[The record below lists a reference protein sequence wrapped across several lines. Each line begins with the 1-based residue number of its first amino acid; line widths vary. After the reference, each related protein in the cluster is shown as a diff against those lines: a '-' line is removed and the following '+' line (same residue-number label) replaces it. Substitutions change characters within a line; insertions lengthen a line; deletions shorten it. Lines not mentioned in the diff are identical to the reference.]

1 MKKAVLAGWIAL
13 AAAVFS
19 HGQTPAATQ
28 RALLDQYCVTC
39 HNDRTRTANLSL
51 QNLDLTTAGNNP
63 QLWEKVVRKLRAGV
77 MPPPGVRRPDFQAYT
92 ALTEWLETEIDRK
105 AAAKPNPGTKV
116 LHRLN
121 RAEYANA
128 IRDLL
133 DLEIDPASLLP
144 PDESSRGF
152 DNIAGSL
159 ALSQP
164 VLESYAAAA
173 GKVARMAVGYWK
185 TPTVSTYVLPSDTT
199 QDYHIEG
206 LAFGTRGGMLV
217 NHVFPADGEYR
228 FAIKSLR
235 NGPFVADEK
244 VELTID
250 GERVHLFDYNEYTS
264 ANSIF
269 ADALRLNVAVKA
281 GTHAVGAAF
290 LATNYRPSLDLAKH
304 YARSTLQNV
313 RIAGITSYPVIGY
326 LKIEGPFTAQRPA
339 DSRSMRKVF
348 TCRPAAGAN
357 ANQEEFCAKEIIS
370 TLVRRA
376 YRRPAT
382 AEDLEA
388 LVGFYEEGRKAGTFD
403 DGIELALRRILASP
417 QFLVRL
423 ETEPARIAPGQ
434 TYRISDL
441 DLASR
446 LSFFLWSSIPDDELI
461 KLASQGRLSNPAVLE
476 QQVRR
481 MLADPRSN
489 ALVKNFAAQWLYL
502 RNLPS
507 KAPVQTRFPDWD
519 DSLRTSFRRETE
531 LLFESVL
538 REDRNVLDFLTA
550 DYTFLNDRLARH
562 YGIPNI
568 YGSQFRRVTLGP
580 DLDYRRGLLGQG
592 SILAITSLGERTSPV
607 KRGVWVLENILGT
620 APPEPPPNVPALEQQ
635 AGDPAKL
642 RTLRDKMTLHRTSE
656 PCASCHKIMDPI
668 GFALENFD
676 ADAKWR
682 VKDGG
687 DGGTPI
693 DASGE
698 FFDGTPIDGPGG
710 LRLALMRYSPQFVR
724 MVTEKLMTYG
734 LGRGM
739 EYSDMPVIRSIVND
753 AGAKNNRFS
762 AIVLGIVKSASFQMR
777 VKE

>member
-1 MKKAVLAGWIAL
+1 MKNAVFVCCIAIAL
-13 AAAVFS
+13 GVLS
-19 HGQTPAATQ
+19 YGQTPATTH

-39 HNDRTRTANLSL
+39 HNDRTRRANLSL
-51 QNLDLTTAGNNP
+51 ENLDLTTVGNNP

-77 MPPPGVRRPDFQAYT
+77 MPPPGIRRPDFSAYS
-92 ALTEWLETEIDRK
+92 ALTSWLETEIDRK
-105 AAAKPNPGTKV
+105 TATKVNPGTKV

-133 DLEIDPASLLP
+133 DMEIDPASLLP

-164 VLESYAAAA
+164 VLEAYGAAA

-199 QDYHIEG
+199 QDYHVEG
-206 LAFGTRGGMLV
+206 LTFGTRGGMLV
-217 NHVFPADGEYR
+217 NHVFPADGEYQ

-269 ADALRLNVAVKA
+269 ADALRLTVAVKA
-281 GTHAVGAAF
+281 GTRAVGAAF

-326 LKIEGPFTAQRPA
+326 LKIEGPFTAQRPT
-339 DSRSMRKVF
+339 DSRSIRKVF
-348 TCRPAAGAN
+348 TCRPVAPG
-357 ANQEEFCAKEIIS
+357 QEEACAKEIIS

-376 YRRPAT
+376 YRRPSS

-388 LVGFYEEGRKAGTFD
+388 LMGFYQEGRKLGTFE
-403 DGIELALRRILASP
+403 DGIELALRRIISSP

-423 ETEPARIAPGQ
+423 EKEPASVARGQ
-434 TYRISDL
+434 TYRINDL

-461 KLASQGRLSNPAVLE
+461 KVASQGKLSNPTVLE

-481 MLADPRSN
+481 MLADRRSD

-507 KAPVQTRFPDWD
+507 KAPVQTKFPDWD
-519 DSLRTSFRRETE
+519 DSLRSSFRRETE
-531 LLFESVL
+531 MLFESVM

-568 YGSQFRRVTLGP
+568 YGSQFRRVALGP
-580 DLDYRRGLLGQG
+580 ELDHRRGLLGQG

-620 APPEPPPNVPALEQQ
+620 APPEPPPNVPTLEQTE
-635 AGDPAKL
+635 DPAKV
-642 RTLRDKMTLHRTSE
+642 RTLREKMTLHRTNE

-682 VKDGG
+682 IKDGG

-693 DASGE
+693 DPSGE
-698 FFDGTPIDGPGG
+698 LFDGTPINGPSG
-710 LRLALMRYSPQFVR
+710 LRQALTRYSPQFVR
-724 MVTEKLMTYG
+724 MVTEKLMIYG
-734 LGRGM
+734 LGRGV
-739 EYSDMPVIRSIVND
+739 EYFDMPAIRSIVQD

-762 AIVLGIVKSASFQMR
+762 AIVLGIVKSAPFQMR